1 MKGASVRDWWWI
13 KNFDLLSEKLAIYNR
28 ESKTLSSVHEYK
40 IPWPI
45 VWVCTRYSRKHIFAK
60 RKLPDLRWMHEELN
74 QFCDKMKWRWI
85 FRHDPSPQPSVRFSL
100 NSRCS
105 TPVDAGLQ
113 FWLDNFRR
121 RMVCTACSG
130 LKKLKWQKD
139 CWSNVTPLVR
149 LGFKML
155 KSSQW
160 KPLPTDK
167 TGSYVLV
174 LKEEEKAIHEEVF
187 SKSMYDISS
196 ADNIVVDELYKNY
209 FAVAK
214 QVELLTGDKHLGA
227 QLRKSVYMEGARLA
241 SLLTV
246 TVKTTKPQ
254 GAVSCRNLH
263 CSSRYAFKGLGL
275 WLQCEL
281 ASKLRPFSH
290 IVQSPQ
296 EFSDRIRRAN
306 IILDESFWMMKVD
319 IREFFVCGSLV
330 ELECEVMK
338 LFDTD
343 PNHKRVV
350 ARSALN
356 LLLGS
361 QIIRSKATPLVGR
374 AVEGSG
380 MGLPQSAGIADAAF
394 LCKVEQ
400 HMLQTRVVL
409 AAGIKLYMRYRDDIF
424 ILTNN
429 RTGTIAWFNKMR
441 EKGGFFKLQ
450 CEDCQRF
457 NKLVSTEMTFLQF
470 RVQMNHKSK
479 KIRLIPYDKNTAV
492 PLDVSSAH
500 PPATHRWPV
509 NHVLSVM
516 KLATDKDASVEAR
529 EAVVHKFKQ
538 NLTQPELLAQMMSVN
553 PLAPRKTQ
561 NGKISNAIVWIPLSW
576 HPLWQ
581 SVRFQRVLSELSK
594 EPFASLIREAFCK
607 DLVFRIAWRNKL
619 MYSAVLMSKL

>member
-1 MKGASVRDWWWI
+1 MR
-13 KNFDLLSEKLAIYNR
+13 
-28 ESKTLSSVHEYK
+28 
-40 IPWPI
+40 
-45 VWVCTRYSRKHIFAK
+45 
-60 RKLPDLRWMHEELN
+60 
-74 QFCDKMKWRWI
+74 
-85 FRHDPSPQPSVRFSL
+85 
-100 NSRCS
+100 
-105 TPVDAGLQ
+105 
-113 FWLDNFRR
+113 
-121 RMVCTACSG
+121 
-130 LKKLKWQKD
+130 
-139 CWSNVTPLVR
+139 
-149 LGFKML
+149 
-155 KSSQW
+155 KSSASPCMTSPAQTILWW
-160 KPLPTDK
+160 K
-167 TGSYVLV
+167 
-174 LKEEEKAIHEEVF
+174 
-187 SKSMYDISS
+187 
-196 ADNIVVDELYKNY
+196 LYKNY
-209 FAVAK
+209 FAVVK
-214 QVELLTGDKHLGA
+214 QVELLTDDKHLGA
-227 QLRKSVYMEGARLA
+227 QLRKSVYMEGGARLA
-241 SLLTV
+241 SFLAV
-246 TVKTTKPQ
+246 TVKTAKPQ

-275 WLQCEL
+275 WLQNEL

-290 IVQSPQ
+290 TVQSPQ

-319 IREFFVCGSLV
+319 IREFFICGSLV

-343 PNHKRVV
+343 PNYKRVV
-350 ARSALN
+350 VRSALS

-361 QIIRSKATPLVGR
+361 QIIRSNATPLVGR

-400 HMLQTRVVL
+400 HMLQTTVVS

-429 RTGTIAWFNKMR
+429 RTGTIAWFSNMR
-441 EKGGFFKLQ
+441 ERGGFFKLQ
-450 CEDCQRF
+450 CEECQRF

-479 KIRLIPYDKNTAV
+479 KLRLIPYDKNTAV
-492 PLDVSSAH
+492 PLDVRSAH

-529 EAVVHKFKQ
+529 ETVVRKFKQ
-538 NLTQPELLAQMMSVN
+538 DLTQPELLAQMMSVD
-553 PLAPRKTQ
+553 PLAPKKTQ
-561 NGKISNAIVWIPLSW
+561 CSKSSNSIVWIPLPW

-581 SVRFQRVLSELSK
+581 SVCFQRVLSDLSK

-607 DLVFRIAWRNKL
+607 DLVFRIAWRNQL
-619 MYSAVLMSKL
+619 MYSAVLMSKPKL